1 MKIVRRIGIGVI
13 NKLPSILKWSL
24 FNLSFFKKRFRIDF
38 SKTRN
43 SLLSKNVKILVIG
56 ANDGLSF
63 DDLFQSIDP
72 REVSGAVIEPSSKYF
87 AILQSNLKT
96 FHKLNFVKAA
106 IFKESKTLKLYQ
118 LNELGLKKL
127 PDWGQGLGS
136 FSKDHLLKFDGVKN
150 EDIEFEYVDGIPF
163 QRIIEKYSLT
173 NLDYL
178 QIDTEGFDA
187 EIIKMIDFGRV
198 SLRMIKFEIKNLDK
212 NDMDMT
218 SCLLKKKNY
227 HLVKMHG
234 DMVAYSKSINPF
246 FT

>member
-24 FNLSFFKKRFRIDF
+24 FNFPFFKKRLRIDF

-43 SLLSKNVKILVIG
+43 SLLAKKAKILVIG

-72 REVSGAVIEPSSKYF
+72 MQVSGAVVEPSSKYF
-87 AILQSNLKT
+87 AILQSNLKA
-96 FHKLNFVKAA
+96 FQNLKFVKAA
-106 IFKESKTLKLYQ
+106 IYKESKMLKLYQ

-136 FSKDHLLKFDGVKN
+136 FSKDYLLKFEKIKK
-150 EDIEFEYVDGIPF
+150 EDIEFEYVNGIPF
-163 QRIIEKYSLT
+163 KTIIEKYSLNT
-173 NLDYL
+173 LDYL

-187 EIIKMIDFGRV
+187 EIIKMIDFGKV
-198 SLRMIKFEIKNLDK
+198 SLRMIKFEIKYLEPNEMDSITNLFK
-212 NDMDMT
+212 VY
-218 SCLLKKKNY
+218 NY
-227 HLVKMHG
+227 HFVKMHG
-234 DMVAYSKSINPF
+234 DMVAYSKSINLF
-246 FT
+246 FN